1 MFLSDDMK
9 DLLRIF
15 NRNQVSYAICGG
27 FAVAKHGFVRMTL
40 DLDVLIDP
48 SNENAKNVLAA
59 LDEFGFGGAG
69 IELGHLTEP
78 STAITL
84 GAQPNQID
92 LLTKMSS
99 TPTPDIL
106 RNAEETDL
114 DGITVRVVS
123 KADLIDAK
131 QEANRPKDR
140 IDLEELQSESE

>member
-15 NRNQVSYAICGG
+15 NRRNVSYAICGG

-40 DLDVLIDP
+40 DLDLLIDP
-48 SNENAKNVLAA
+48 STENAEKVLAA
-59 LDEFGFGGAG
+59 LVEFGFGSAG
-69 IELGHLTEP
+69 IELHHLTAP

-99 TPTPDIL
+99 ASTREVL
-106 RNAEETDL
+106 GNAESTDL
-114 DGITVRVVS
+114 DGIPVRVVS
-123 KADLIDAK
+123 KSDLLQAK
-131 QEANRPKDR
+131 REANRPKDR
-140 IDLEELQSESE
+140 IDLEELSSE